1 MVLGGIITC
10 IFVSVILFLFSFVI
24 WKKKDLSF
32 VAGYNEQTFSGDKN
46 KLANAVGAFLM
57 ISAVLTLILP
67 FALEFIGAIAGI
79 LFATILITG
88 IIGLVIYIKF
98 INKWNITIIK
108 AENIVLKMFSAFLSF
123 NYLLFSFSSIVCNQ
137 SWNCLNG

>member
-1 MVLGGIITC
+1 MVLGGMITC
-10 IFVSVILFLFSFVI
+10 IFVSVLLSLFSFVI

-32 VAGYNEQTFSGDKN
+32 IAGYNEQTFSGDKN

-67 FALEFIGAIAGI
+67 FTLEFIGAIAGI
-79 LFATILITG
+79 RFATILITG

-98 INKWNITIIK
+98 INK
-108 AENIVLKMFSAFLSF
+108 
-123 NYLLFSFSSIVCNQ
+123 
-137 SWNCLNG
+137 

>member
-10 IFVSVILFLFSFVI
+10 IFVSFILFLFSFVI
-24 WKKKDLSF
+24 WKRKDLSF

-67 FALEFIGAIAGI
+67 FALEFVGAIAGI
-79 LFATILITG
+79 LFAIILITG

-98 INKWNITIIK
+98 INK
-108 AENIVLKMFSAFLSF
+108 
-123 NYLLFSFSSIVCNQ
+123 
-137 SWNCLNG
+137 